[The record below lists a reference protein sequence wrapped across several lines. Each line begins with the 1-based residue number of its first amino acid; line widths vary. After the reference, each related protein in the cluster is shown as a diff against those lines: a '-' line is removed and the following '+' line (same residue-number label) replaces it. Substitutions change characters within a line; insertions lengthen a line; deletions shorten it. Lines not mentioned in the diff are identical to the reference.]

1 MTSNGAAI
9 ATPIVV
15 AVMLTVWIGGCFYAN
30 AHPQHKRHKL
40 PRYEVSGGVFQ
51 ARDGGRQLMP
61 LPGERPLPTE
71 QELATGATI
80 PAPRAATSAAHA
92 ATSAAHAATA
102 AAQHDAADEP
112 HLVAGSTLR

>member
-15 AVMLTVWIGGCFYAN
+15 AILLAVWIGICFYAD
-30 AHPQHKRHKL
+30 AHPRHQQRKS

-61 LPGERPLPTE
+61 LPGEPPLPTE
-71 QELATGATI
+71 DELAAGATI

-92 ATSAAHAATA
+92 STA
-102 AAQHDAADEP
+102 AAQRDAADEP
-112 HLVAGSTLR
+112 HLVAGSTLRLALR

>member
-15 AVMLTVWIGGCFYAN
+15 AIMLVVWIGGCFYAD
-30 AHPQHKRHKL
+30 AHPRHKRHKL

-61 LPGERPLPTE
+61 LPGERPLVTE

-92 ATSAAHAATA
+92 ATA
-102 AAQHDAADEP
+102 AAQHDSADEP